1 MESQASCFVV
11 FGVIKLRVQLMMM
24 MMMKMMVLMM
34 VSDLGLTCSRKD
46 LPF

>member
-11 FGVIKLRVQLMMM
+11 FGVIKLRVLLM

>member
-11 FGVIKLRVQLMMM
+11 FGVIKLRVLLMM

>member
-11 FGVIKLRVQLMMM
+11 FGVIKLRVQLMM